1 MPDAQISALA
11 EAVLEVISPD
21 GSRRFV
27 RIAQSPL
34 LIGRGAETGNHI
46 QLSDRRV
53 SRQCAAV
60 VYEGGRFYLEDRGQR
75 RGLFVN
81 GEKIESRQL
90 EAGDVISFGLED
102 SYEIVFR
109 PTGEEESL
117 PNLLSRIESIT
128 TADSPAGGLRK
139 LNLRS
144 RTASTP
150 LGAGSRIALTAPRSL
165 LTRTPSSASCI
176 STAGG
181 RRRFPSSTARFSML
195 WPLKPPAS
203 WTTRGLW
210 SASVN
215 ASASSRNSASRA
227 ISSRPCCR
235 TAFAIFRTCASAAAI
250 SPATPSAA
258 ITSTSFRSAKIAP
271 RF

>member
-46 QLSDRRV
+46 RLSDRRV

-109 PTGEEESL
+109 PTGEEESV
-117 PNLLSRIESIT
+117 PNLLARIESIT

-139 LNLRS
+139 LNLLLEA
-144 RTASTP
+144 TALLHSQLP
-150 LGAGSRIALTAPRSL
+150 LDSVLGT
-165 LTRTPSSASCI
+165 
-176 STAGG
+176 
-181 RRRFPSSTARFSML
+181 ML
-195 WPLKPPAS
+195 DHAVS
-203 WTTRGLW
+203 VTDADRGLLLEVDAAGALKVRLARR
-210 SASVN
+210 SGGLRLPPESLMPHQT
-215 ASASSRNSASRA
+215 A
-227 ISSRPCCR
+227 IQL
-235 TAFAIFRTCASAAAI
+235 AL
-250 SPATPSAA
+250 
-258 ITSTSFRSAKIAP
+258 KQQ
-271 RF
+271 

>member
-27 RIAQSPL
+27 RITQSPL

-81 GEKIESRQL
+81 GQKVESRHL

-109 PTGEEESL
+109 PTGEEESV

-139 LNLRS
+139 LNLLLEA
-144 RTASTP
+144 TALLHSQLP
-150 LGAGSRIALTAPRSL
+150 LDSVLGT
-165 LTRTPSSASCI
+165 
-176 STAGG
+176 
-181 RRRFPSSTARFSML
+181 ML
-195 WPLKPPAS
+195 DHAVS
-203 WTTRGLW
+203 VTDADRGLLLE
-210 SASVN
+210 VD
-215 ASASSRNSASRA
+215 
-227 ISSRPCCR
+227 
-235 TAFAIFRTCASAAAI
+235 AAGALKVRL
-250 SPATPSAA
+250 AL
-258 ITSTSFRSAKIAP
+258 RSGGLRLP
-271 RF
+271 PESL

>member
-46 QLSDRRV
+46 QLD
-53 SRQCAAV
+53 
-60 VYEGGRFYLEDRGQR
+60 DRGQR

-109 PTGEEESL
+109 PTGEEESV
-117 PNLLSRIESIT
+117 PNLLARIESIT

-139 LNLRS
+139 LNL
-144 RTASTP
+144 
-150 LGAGSRIALTAPRSL
+150 L
-165 LTRTPSSASCI
+165 L
-176 STAGG
+176 
-181 RRRFPSSTARFSML
+181 
-195 WPLKPPAS
+195 
-203 WTTRGLW
+203 
-210 SASVN
+210 
-215 ASASSRNSASRA
+215 
-227 ISSRPCCR
+227 
-235 TAFAIFRTCASAAAI
+235 
-250 SPATPSAA
+250 
-258 ITSTSFRSAKIAP
+258 
-271 RF
+271 